1 MNLISDAMYCSAL
14 TQRPKGKIP
23 WAIVLLVAITLIPL
37 NANPS
42 EEDQSNLGVPPAYKA
57 LVEARLEAVGRI
69 TASRVR
75 IDRFEFE
82 LTSGDLYIL
91 PRIKGHATIAVY
103 LGKGVVRC
111 YPPDGVEHQQVKRFL
126 DEDFLEEQF
135 DRFIFWVTDK
145 TADQLSDLAKD
156 APGRDAQRA
165 NDLLD
170 DRRKTLF
177 ERQKKNP
184 DSRVLIDLLQP
195 ATAEPIDVKPAYFYA
210 QVHGN
215 NHGWFSIE
223 IEPRERE
230 EVKLSKF
237 DHRRKLNNVWMGF
250 HALTDFDADI
260 SDQVFTDFSLDRKI
274 DEGTDQDDWDSPDL
288 LLSPRLLVPNRE
300 KWSPRMTAPRIDVD
314 ISLESNGDATAS
326 AALILEPQEPLTA
339 FRLRISRFLKVTS
352 VRWRTAVPREADNVR
367 EVTLLGHSPNP
378 EEPATLTGDP
388 LHFVQETHN
397 RWLNNDLHEPWLTIV
412 LPRVVSPGEQFVLE
426 IAYNGE
432 LFERLRDARGF
443 LLKDTLRWV
452 PNHPDNRRSR
462 MHLTYRVPKRY
473 QIASGMV
480 RIDERVV
487 ENTRIAQWVS
497 DVPVSGMSFSFGH
510 FDITETDATA
520 TPVITV
526 YENKRELGFSPGN
539 LRKTIEDLKGSIR
552 VYDDYFGPYPF
563 GSLIATETVAYNGQA
578 FPGLV
583 LLSFQAFGQLH
594 TGEAELFRAHEVA
607 HQWWGAAVAW
617 ESYRDQW
624 ISEGFSHYAA
634 ALYILTGLGD
644 QHQFRDI
651 LDAWHYD
658 VLGQVNVGQGIGIR
672 HYGFRPEVM
681 KRSDGHESG
690 PVVAGYRLN
699 SSDTP
704 VDYQL
709 LVYEKGAFI
718 LHMLRMMLL
727 DEKTGGDTRFRHL
740 MRRFVR
746 DHLDKPAS
754 TQSFEAAVTR
764 TFGQSMRWFFDQWVY
779 GIDVPTYRP
788 DLQVSRVLDQSSP
801 YLLHGM
807 IRQEDVGETFR
818 MPVPIMATFAE
829 HEPQLYRIWVDAG
842 TVPVEIPLPAE
853 PTAIEF
859 NYQHA
864 VLAQVR

>member
-1 MNLISDAMYCSAL
+1 MYCSSL
-14 TQRPKGKIP
+14 SRHLNGKAP
-23 WAIVLLVAITLIPL
+23 WPIFIFVATTLVPL
-37 NANPS
+37 SANPS
-42 EEDQSNLGVPPAYKA
+42 EDDQNNLGVPPAYKA

-69 TASRVR
+69 TDSRVR

-82 LTSGDLYIL
+82 LASGDLYLL
-91 PRIKGHATIAVY
+91 PRIKGQATVAVY
-103 LGKGVVRC
+103 LGKGLVRC
-111 YPPDGVEHQQVKRFL
+111 YPPDGVEQHQVKRFL
-126 DEDFLEEQF
+126 EEDFLEERF
-135 DRFIFWVTDK
+135 DRFIFWITDQ
-145 TADQLSDLAKD
+145 TADQLSDLAD
-156 APGRDAQRA
+156 DTPGRDAQRA
-165 NDLLD
+165 NNLLD
-170 DRRKTLF
+170 DRREALLK
-177 ERQKKNP
+177 RQKKNP
-184 DSRVLIDLLQP
+184 DSRVLVDFIQSP
-195 ATAEPIDVKPAYFYA
+195 IVEPIDVRPAYFYA

-237 DHRRKLNNVWMGF
+237 DHRRKVNNGWMGF

-260 SDQVFTDFSLDRKI
+260 SEQAFTAFSLNRKI
-274 DEGTDQDDWDSPDL
+274 DEGTDQDIWDSPAPPDP
-288 LLSPRLLVPNRE
+288 LLSPRLLVPDRE
-300 KWSPRMTAPRIDVD
+300 KWSPRMRVPRIDVD
-314 ISLESNGDATAS
+314 ISLKSNGDAAAT
-326 AALILEPQEPLTA
+326 AALILEPQESLSA
-339 FRLRISRFLKVTS
+339 FRLRISRFLKVTN
-352 VRWRTAVPREADNVR
+352 VRWRTTVPKEADNVR
-367 EVTLLGHSPNP
+367 NVPLLKQSSSP
-378 EEPATLTGDP
+378 EKPATLTGDP

-397 RWLNNDLHEPWLTIV
+397 RWLNDDLYEPWLTIA
-412 LPRVVSPGEQFVLE
+412 LPRVVNPGEQFIIE

-432 LFERLRDARGF
+432 LLERLRDARGF

-497 DVPVSGMSFSFGH
+497 DIPVSGMSFSFGH
-510 FDITETDATA
+510 FDITETNATA
-520 TPVITV
+520 APVITV

-552 VYDDYFGPYPF
+552 MYEDYFGPYPF

-607 HQWWGAAVAW
+607 HQWWGAAVPW

-634 ALYILTGLGD
+634 ALYILTSLGD
-644 QHQFRDI
+644 EHQFRDI
-651 LDAWHYD
+651 LNAWHYD
-658 VLGQVNVGQGIGIR
+658 VLGQVNVGQGTGIR

-681 KRSDGHESG
+681 KKSDGHESG

-754 TQSFEAAVTR
+754 TQSFETAVTQ
-764 TFGQSMRWFFDQWVY
+764 TFGQSMQWFFDQWVY

-788 DLQVSRVLDQSSP
+788 NLQVSRVLDQPSP
-801 YLLHGM
+801 YLLHGT
-807 IRQEDVGETFR
+807 IQQEDVGETFR
-818 MPVPIMATFAE
+818 MPVPIMVTFAE
-829 HEPQLYRIWVDAG
+829 HESRLYRIWVDAG
-842 TVPVEIPLPAE
+842 TVSVEVPLPAE

>member
-1 MNLISDAMYCSAL
+1 MYCSAL

-42 EEDQSNLGVPPAYKA
+42 EEDQSNLGVPPVYKA

-82 LTSGDLYIL
+82 LTSGDLYML
-91 PRIKGHATIAVY
+91 PRIKDHATVAVY

-126 DEDFLEEQF
+126 DEDFLEERF

-170 DRRKTLF
+170 DHRKTLF

-195 ATAEPIDVKPAYFYA
+195 PTVEPIDVKPTYFYA

-274 DEGTDQDDWDSPDL
+274 DEGSDQDNWDSPDL
-288 LLSPRLLVPNRE
+288 LLSPRLLVPTRE
-300 KWSPRMTAPRIDVD
+300 KWSPRMTAPRVDVD

-326 AALILEPQEPLTA
+326 AALILEPQEPLIA
-339 FRLRISRFLKVTS
+339 FRLRISKFLKVTS

-426 IAYNGE
+426 IAYTGE

-480 RIDERVV
+480 RIDERIV

-497 DVPVSGMSFSFGH
+497 DIPVSGMSFSFGH

-727 DEKTGGDTRFRHL
+727 DEKTGGDTRFQHL
-740 MRRFVR
+740 MRSFVR